1 MRHPVITA
9 VLAVCTLGGALAG
22 VWILDPEWSLARRLL
37 AGAVGGAWIGI
48 VISATKMVGQ

>member
-22 VWILDPEWSLARRLL
+22 AWILDPEWSLARRLL

-48 VISATKMVGQ
+48 VVSATKMVGQ